1 MHAEPDLVGNERHVG
16 GTEREQ
22 RGKLIGLLE
31 HLFVRVAAKH
41 EVGDPDGE
49 AIDDDGVGVG
59 TRVAYAPDELGGLLD
74 RAPVTGALRAMPLDP
89 FVHFRVAGERRRHEG
104 YARVR
109 RRHTE
114 GEATFAAA
122 RTAEDESRRSHARVL
137 PRRPR
142 RRVRARAGLLALG
155 SSYSPRLPGLTA
167 SGSCGF
173 RPRSQ

>member
-1 MHAEPDLVGNERHVG
+1 
-16 GTEREQ
+16 
-22 RGKLIGLLE
+22 KLIGLLE

-89 FVHFRVAGERRRHEG
+89 FVHFRVAGERRRHEA

-109 RRHTE
+109 RRPTHRHPRSLPLSAPPRTRVVE
-114 GEATFAAA
+114 VMPGPSREHRAEEYARGQVSWLSDRPTPRAFPASRPVAHAGFVPDHSDGVAA
-122 RTAEDESRRSHARVL
+122 DSH
-137 PRRPR
+137 
-142 RRVRARAGLLALG
+142 
-155 SSYSPRLPGLTA
+155 RLPWGP
-167 SGSCGF
+167 CG
-173 RPRSQ
+173 RPGAN